1 MKPYGMKREDHGCC
15 PGHDRFPRET
25 YNSRRS
31 KRAHSRDNKLMHRIG
46 RHRLKQELKS
56 EIN

>member
-1 MKPYGMKREDHGCC
+1 MKREDHGCC